1 MRRTLFY
8 LIKKEFIQLIRDRRM
23 LPLLFI
29 MPIVQ
34 LVAYGYIFSTD
45 VKNLKTAVR
54 DLDHTYASRALISSF
69 TNTGYFEVTERV
81 DSAKNIEELIE
92 EGRIQVGIN
101 IPRGL
106 SRKLARG
113 EQVSMQVLIDGSD
126 SNVASSALGY
136 AGRIIA
142 SKAPRVKGIPR
153 VDVRTRVLYNPDLKS
168 VNYMIPGVIGILLL
182 MITTIVTAA
191 ALVRERERG
200 TLEQLVVMPIR
211 RYELILGK
219 ILPYILVGL
228 LNIGLA
234 VVVGTLWFGVPLRG
248 SVLLLFLLS
257 IVFIFTTLGLGLLAS
272 TVSKTQQQA
281 MWTAYF
287 VMLPSMLLSG
297 LIFPIENMPKVIQ
310 YVTYI
315 IPLRYFLTIV
325 RGIFLRGSGIAEL
338 WPQVLILAIYGL
350 VIFGLSVIRF
360 QKKLT

>member
-1 MRRTLFY
+1 MRRTLYY
-8 LIKKEFIQLIRDRRM
+8 LIKKEFIQLVRDRRM

-29 MPIVQ
+29 MPLIQ
-34 LVAYGYIFSTD
+34 LIAYGYIFSTD
-45 VKNLKTAVR
+45 VKDLTTAVR
-54 DLDHTYASRALISSF
+54 DLDRTRASRELISSF
-69 TNTGYFEVTERV
+69 TSTKYFEVTSTA
-81 DSAKNIEELIE
+81 DSEDKIKELIE

-101 IPRGL
+101 IPRGFSKRL
-106 SRKLARG
+106 ERG
-113 EQVSMQVLIDGSD
+113 ERASVQVLIDGSD

-142 SKAPRVKGIPR
+142 SKVPPIKRAPQLDTRI
-153 VDVRTRVLYNPDLKS
+153 RVLYNPDLKS

-182 MITTIVTAA
+182 MITTIITAA

-257 IVFIFTTLGLGLLAS
+257 IIFIFTTLGLGLLAS

-297 LIFPIENMPKVIQ
+297 LIFPIESMPRVIQ
-310 YVTYI
+310 YITYI
-315 IPLRYFLTIV
+315 IPLRYFLVIV
-325 RGIFLRGSGIAEL
+325 RGIFLKGSGMDEL
-338 WPQVLILAIYGL
+338 WPQVLILGIYGL
-350 VIFGLSVIRF
+350 TIFGLSVMRF